1 MVNEASILSKLNLGA
16 SKAILENKTGNLLVD
31 FMNALAQ
38 DITDQLT
45 ASIDKYGIS
54 ASNNLK
60 QSITPIEATIKGSAV
75 EVAVQADFYWK
86 FVQYGV
92 NGYLINRGAPAWG
105 KQPSSGK
112 EWHESTIEWIQHRGI
127 KPKEKD
133 VTIEQL
139 AWIMMRGKVRDG
151 QSPRPFFTDVVNEKA
166 IALLR
171 APIERFLKRTIEIR
185 ILEPWQ

>member
-1 MVNEASILSKLNLGA
+1 MVNEDSILSQLNLGA

-45 ASIDKYGIS
+45 DSIDKYGIS

-60 QSITPIEATIKGSAV
+60 QSITPIEAKIKGSAV

-92 NGYLINRGAPAWG
+92 NGTERNYGSPAWG

-112 EWHESTIEWIQHRGI
+112 SFHQSILEWIPNTGAQLPQQFKTYDSFAWAIQANI
-127 KPKEKD
+127 KKN
-133 VTIEQL
+133 
-139 AWIMMRGKVRDG
+139 G